1 MSWTEEKKKKKKFF
15 DLLKLNL
22 IMDFLQ
28 YMKSEI
34 ETSCLHKL
42 IVTSTM
48 VVELSFFALV
58 LDYTTI
64 KPVISKTLSD

>member
-1 MSWTEEKKKKKKFF
+1 
-15 DLLKLNL
+15 
-22 IMDFLQ
+22 MDFLQ